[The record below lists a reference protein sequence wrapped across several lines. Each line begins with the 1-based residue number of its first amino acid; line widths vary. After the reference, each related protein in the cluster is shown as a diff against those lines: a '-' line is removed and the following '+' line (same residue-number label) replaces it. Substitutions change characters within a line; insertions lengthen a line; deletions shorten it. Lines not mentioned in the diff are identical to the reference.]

1 MRLFKI
7 FILFIGCFL
16 IAVFVPLL
24 AKEKN
29 VPSFRK
35 NKGNFSKQKQTHVSG
50 KVIICGVC
58 KDVEKAIPYSIKNL
72 ETLGALFDDYAIFIY
87 ENNSSDRTAE
97 LLKDWETKNKKI
109 TITSEIVDD
118 EILSETCFNK
128 TIQNEFYRPERIAR
142 ARNIVLAQAMNP
154 ELDSFQYVIWV
165 DLDFE
170 HPFPFQAIIDTFYS
184 QIKWD
189 AVFANGIDDKG
200 NLYDTY
206 ALRDYSLP
214 IGAELIGNQWWDM
227 RGKLKLKLDKK
238 GTWYPVFS
246 AFGGMGIYKRDA
258 LKGCKYSALVTKDLE
273 SFEKNLIFSEEWS
286 NHREIQLYFTELK
299 KCTSVVELPISPHK
313 EMPYYSRDYL
323 GEGFTLGE
331 KEENGLI
338 FRMNSGVGQYPSI
351 CEHVP
356 LHASMSLHGHKK
368 LFVNP
373 ALVLHYFGRS

>member
-286 NHREIQLYFTELK
+286 NHR
-299 KCTSVVELPISPHK
+299 
-313 EMPYYSRDYL
+313 
-323 GEGFTLGE
+323 
-331 KEENGLI
+331 
-338 FRMNSGVGQYPSI
+338 
-351 CEHVP
+351 
-356 LHASMSLHGHKK
+356 
-368 LFVNP
+368 
-373 ALVLHYFGRS
+373 